1 MTYVKA
7 DVEIIRAE
15 ALYKFYMLFRV
26 GKNGLRHGS
35 VKVEKIFDGYAY
47 AELFAVRQK
56 TLVKLG
62 IVLEKVCVFGKG
74 AAFYGVNDACF
85 CSENRGNFKRTH
97 KAQKVYV

>member
-56 TLVKLG
+56 TLVKIG
-62 IVLEKVCVFGKG
+62 IVLEKVCVSGRAPPFT
-74 AAFYGVNDACF
+74 V
-85 CSENRGNFKRTH
+85 
-97 KAQKVYV
+97 